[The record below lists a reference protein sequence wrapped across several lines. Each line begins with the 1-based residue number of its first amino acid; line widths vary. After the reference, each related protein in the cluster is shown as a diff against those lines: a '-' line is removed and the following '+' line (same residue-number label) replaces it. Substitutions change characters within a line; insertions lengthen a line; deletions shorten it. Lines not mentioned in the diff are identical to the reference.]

1 MTQLDDLLS
10 AAGRVDEI
18 TPGQLRHARA
28 ALESSLTVAIRAAGP
43 AAGAADLEVAGRSP
57 GAAAHP
63 SRSARFGLRRK
74 LALGGVAVAACA
86 ALITVPVLVDAG
98 GTGAEAS
105 AATLLRAAGDAA
117 ARQPGGWPDAAY
129 WDVVSV
135 YQRNGKTYHREIW
148 VSHHGQ
154 SVLRDNGVSD
164 GVLPLGPGE
173 FPAGGTALTWDQ
185 LYALPTDPSQLTSA
199 LQADVKGAGPD
210 AQSELFTIVGDLLR
224 ESPAPPVLRKAL
236 YDVAAGIP
244 GVHLTGPVTDSIGR
258 TGTGVERGGETLV
271 IDPADGAL
279 LADDEGSGWSATF
292 VSQQPAS
299 SAPAASASQSP
310 AGGAPAAPA
319 SQASAGGAPVAAA
332 A

>member
-1 MTQLDDLLS
+1 MTPLDDLLS

-28 ALESSLTVAIRAAGP
+28 GLETSVT
-43 AAGAADLEVAGRSP
+43 
-57 GAAAHP
+57 AAHP
-63 SRSARFGLRRK
+63 SRSARPGWYGLRRK

-117 ARQPGGWPDAAY
+117 ARQQGGWPGAAY
-129 WDVVSV
+129 WHVVSV
-135 YQRNGKTYHREIW
+135 YQRNGKTYDREIW

-154 SVLRDNGVSD
+154 SVLQDNGVSD

-185 LYALPTDPSQLTSA
+185 LYALPTDPGQLTAA
-199 LQADVKGAGPD
+199 LQADIKGAGPD

-224 ESPAPPVLRKAL
+224 ESPAPPALRKAL

-244 GVHLTGPVTDSIGR
+244 GVHLTGKVTDSIGR
-258 TGTGVERGGETLV
+258 AGTGVERGGETLV
-271 IDPADGAL
+271 VDPADGAL

-292 VSQQPAS
+292 VSQNPAS
-299 SAPAASASQSP
+299 SAPAATAGQATAGGTRAAP
-310 AGGAPAAPA
+310 AGQAPAAGAPAAA
-319 SQASAGGAPVAAA
+319 
-332 A
+332 